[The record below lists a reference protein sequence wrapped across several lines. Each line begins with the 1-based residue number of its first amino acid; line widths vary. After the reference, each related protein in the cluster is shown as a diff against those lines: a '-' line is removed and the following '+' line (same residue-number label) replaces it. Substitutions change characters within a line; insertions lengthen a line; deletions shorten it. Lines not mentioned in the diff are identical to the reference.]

1 MSSAPM
7 RSHRHLA
14 AGAAFV
20 FLVLPAIPRVDA
32 QSWDI
37 TKTRKIAE
45 SQHEI
50 VMILI
55 RKKEYSKAAD
65 EANKIFQMKWPDDQE
80 PVLLD
85 ELVNIARKFNDCK
98 QPEIAVRL
106 LDTNLPA
113 FKTFKSQ
120 AAIWKEKG
128 YSYEKMGKHD
138 DALASFREAQRLEK
152 LDKLP

>member
-7 RSHRHLA
+7 RSHRHLV

-32 QSWDI
+32 QKWDI

-50 VMILI
+50 AMILI
-55 RKKEYSKAAD
+55 RKKEYSKAAE
-65 EANKIFQMKWPDDQE
+65 EATKIFQMNWPDDQE
-80 PVLLD
+80 SVLLN
-85 ELVNIARKFNDCK
+85 ELLGFARKFNECQ
-98 QPEIAVRL
+98 QPEIAVHFL
-106 LDTNLPA
+106 ETNLPD
-113 FKTFKSQ
+113 FKSFKSQ

-128 YSYEKMGKHD
+128 YSFEKMGKHD
-138 DALASFREAQRLEK
+138 EALACFREAQRLEK